1 MIKKRETIINVL
13 FIFIGY
19 NSILSSSIMASS
31 FCGDLKNFYGPFDY
45 TNPKH
50 YQENLSIVEQYHFN
64 DNIEYLQGGMSSNI
78 MGDLTYTLRAFP
90 NHHRALFT
98 VIRYYTLLNTRHREK
113 RYWSAECFLERA
125 LKFKPDDGI
134 VHMLYGIYLHKKGK
148 YTEALKK
155 YQTALKYEPNNAEL
169 HYNIGLLYL
178 KLKQYDKAYGHA
190 QQAYTKNYPL
200 QGLKNQLLNINLG
213 GTTETVSYKGKQTD

>member
-1 MIKKRETIINVL
+1 MIIKRETIINILL
-13 FIFIGY
+13 FILIGY
-19 NSILSSSIMASS
+19 SSILINSVMASS

-50 YQENLSIVEQYHFN
+50 YQENLPIVEQYHFN
-64 DNIEYLQGGMSSNI
+64 ENIEYLQSGMSSNI

-98 VIRYYTLLNTRHREK
+98 VIRYYTLLNIRNEETRH
-113 RYWSAECFLERA
+113 WSAECFLERA
-125 LKFKPDDGI
+125 LRFKPDDGI
-134 VHMLYGIYLHKKGK
+134 VHMLYGIYLHRRGK
-148 YTEALKK
+148 YTEALEK
-155 YQTALKYEPNNAEL
+155 YQTALKYKPGNAEI

-178 KLKQYDKAYGHA
+178 KLKQFDKAYEHA
-190 QQAYTKNYPL
+190 QQAYAKNYPL

-213 GTTETVSYKGKQTD
+213 GTTETVSYKGE